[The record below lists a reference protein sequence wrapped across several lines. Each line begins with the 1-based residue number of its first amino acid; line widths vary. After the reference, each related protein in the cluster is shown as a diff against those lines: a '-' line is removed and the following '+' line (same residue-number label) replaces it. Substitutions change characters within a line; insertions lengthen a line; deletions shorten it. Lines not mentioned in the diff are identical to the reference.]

1 MHFPHN
7 DVDVLVIG
15 SVNLDTGFTLP
26 RAPRVGETI
35 AALDMVERGGG
46 KGANQ
51 AYAAA
56 RAGASTTLLAAVGHD
71 ADPALA
77 DLRTVDVALG
87 DLVSVPDV
95 PTGRAVLLLA
105 GGENTIVVNAG
116 ANAHLTAQHV
126 SDWASAHAAPSVVA
140 LQHEVEAPVID
151 AALDAFGERA
161 RIVLNPSPWRDG
173 AAEAVRRAHVVVLN
187 EVELEQALGLE
198 PVTDEEPL
206 AIAHRLIGDL
216 PGGDVVVT
224 LGGDGALVRQ
234 DGEITHVPA
243 IRTTPVDTVGAGD
256 AFLGTLTAA
265 LARGEDL
272 VSAATAGATAAA
284 VVVTIHGARDT
295 TPMP

>member
-35 AALDMVERGGG
+35 AATGMVERGGG

-51 AYAAA
+51 AFAAA
-56 RAGASTTLLAAVGHD
+56 RAGASTTLLAAVGTD

-77 DLRTVDVALG
+77 DLRTVDVTLG
-87 DLVSVPDV
+87 DLVTVPGV
-95 PTGRAVLLLA
+95 PTGRAVLLLS
-105 GGENTIVVNAG
+105 GSENTIVVNAG
-116 ANAHLTAQHV
+116 ANAHLAPEHV
-126 SDWASAHAAPSVVA
+126 HAWAAERPAPRVVA

-151 AALDAFGERA
+151 AAIDAFGDTA
-161 RIVLNPSPWRDG
+161 RIVLNPSPWREN
-173 AAEAVRRAHVVVLN
+173 AAEAVRRADIVVLN

-198 PVTDEEPL
+198 PVSDEEPL
-206 AIAHRLIGDL
+206 AIAQRLIGDL

-224 LGGDGALVRQ
+224 LGGDGALVRH
-234 DGEITHVPA
+234 DGDITHVPA
-243 IRTTPVDTVGAGD
+243 IRTVPVDTVGAGD

-272 VSAATAGATAAA
+272 VTAATAGASAAA

-295 TPMP
+295 TPVR